1 MYRCYLRI
9 KNMDLWLKHLQR
21 IKEKYPTMTEKAIDE
36 VFSFPFE
43 LEWISINLFKED
55 SHSI

>member
-21 IKEKYPTMTEKAIDE
+21 IKEKYPTMTGRVIDE
-36 VFSFPFE
+36 VFSFPFG
-43 LEWISINLFKED
+43 LEWIPTNLFK
-55 SHSI
+55 

>member
-1 MYRCYLRI
+1 MYRCYLHL
-9 KNMDLWLKHLQR
+9 KNEKAWIQHLQR
-21 IKEKYPTMTEKAIDE
+21 IKEKYSTITEAAIDE
-36 VFSFPFE
+36 VISFPFE